1 MNNNSKLNIK
11 KLIFIVLKI
20 IIFFASVYFIYAR
33 IEHSN
38 VNFIDVIESISI
50 IYLFPIIILMFLNW
64 FLEAIK
70 WKLSANI
77 LEPLSFIKAI
87 KGTFSGV
94 TISSVLPN
102 RTGDF
107 LGKVLFLSEGNKK
120 EGIPLALYGNYAQ
133 LVTTLLFGLLG
144 MIVLIINPI
153 LIPHFSFKLLF
164 GIASLLALFFS
175 IYIYFKPEL
184 SVKWISKLKKA
195 TSLQLNNLNKLK
207 LINLLSLS
215 IGRYIMFL
223 IQFWLAFRM
232 FNVELSI
239 VQLLSFIG
247 IYYLLITFIPG
258 LFLAKIGIRESVA
271 IWLFAGVTND
281 LTIVSVTLLIW
292 LINIAIPSIIGA
304 TIISSVGWKT
314 IRA

>member
-120 EGIPLALYGNYAQ
+120 EGILIREIDYDKIDK
-133 LVTTLLFGLLG
+133 VRG
-144 MIVLIINPI
+144 MDV
-153 LIPHFSFKLLF
+153 
-164 GIASLLALFFS
+164 
-175 IYIYFKPEL
+175 
-184 SVKWISKLKKA
+184 
-195 TSLQLNNLNKLK
+195 
-207 LINLLSLS
+207 
-215 IGRYIMFL
+215 
-223 IQFWLAFRM
+223 
-232 FNVELSI
+232 SI
-239 VQLLSFIG
+239 VTSANTDKEALELLKGFN
-247 IYYLLITFIPG
+247 FP
-258 LFLAKIGIRESVA
+258 F
-271 IWLFAGVTND
+271 N
-281 LTIVSVTLLIW
+281 
-292 LINIAIPSIIGA
+292 
-304 TIISSVGWKT
+304 
-314 IRA
+314 